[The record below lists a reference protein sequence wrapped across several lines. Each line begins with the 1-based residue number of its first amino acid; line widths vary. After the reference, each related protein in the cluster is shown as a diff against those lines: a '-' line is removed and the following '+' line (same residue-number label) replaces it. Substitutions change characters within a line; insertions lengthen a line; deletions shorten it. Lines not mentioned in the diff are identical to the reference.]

1 MAEPAP
7 TPEQI
12 SIPDKIETSA
22 VTILDSVSKQSVE
35 KNSTGAA
42 SMNKTQKKVEI
53 DAASKHKTQKKVE
66 TDTSSKHKTQK
77 KIKTHSSQPADDWKV
92 IEHQ

>member
-1 MAEPAP
+1 MVKAAPASKQ
-7 TPEQI
+7 T

-22 VTILDSVSKQSVE
+22 VTILDSEGNQSVE
-35 KNSTGAA
+35 KISTGAA
-42 SMNKTQKKVEI
+42 SMNKTQKKIETGTS
-53 DAASKHKTQKKVE
+53 SKHKTQKKIE
-66 TDTSSKHKTQK
+66 TGTSSKHKTQK